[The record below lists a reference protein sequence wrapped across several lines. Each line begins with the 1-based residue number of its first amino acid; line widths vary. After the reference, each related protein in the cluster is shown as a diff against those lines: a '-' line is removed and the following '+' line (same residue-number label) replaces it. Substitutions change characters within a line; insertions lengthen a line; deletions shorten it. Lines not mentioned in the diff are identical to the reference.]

1 MLNVMQEEEFSLQSE
16 AKLMRPWVTGDLR
29 FSNHYNN
36 LRLVESNGNRM
47 FVSKTAQVLFETPDF
62 LSNLGKYLSY
72 SKDFHNF
79 LSQLA
84 KGKAKGES
92 QHLYENGEQNGTRK
106 SLSGKSGVEGFV
118 YTFSSNYVVKE
129 VRSDKVIYS
138 NKYIPYSQVEP
149 MVVMNVL
156 REVCETE
163 MGNLLAVPE
172 HLGVIRFE
180 IATTNPL
187 TRKSVDL
194 LIMQKV
200 GDDQSTTIQDVERGK
215 AYKDQKDNIMSK
227 FKEVL
232 ERLKILQTK
241 LNLPYGIFRDLGP
254 NNFLINPEAFTDRTK
269 PMFFL
274 IDQ

>member
-1 MLNVMQEEEFSLQSE
+1 MFMQEEEFSLQSE
-16 AKLMRPWVTGDLR
+16 ARFMRPWVTGDLR

-36 LRLVESNGNRM
+36 LHLVESNGNRM

-62 LSNLGKYLSY
+62 LSNLGEYLDY
-72 SKDFHNF
+72 SKDFHNY
-79 LSQLA
+79 LSRLA

-92 QHLYENGEQNGTRK
+92 EHLYESGEQNGTRK
-106 SLSGKSGVEGFV
+106 SLSGKSGVEGSV

-129 VRSDKVIYS
+129 VRSDRVIYTE
-138 NKYIPYSQVEP
+138 KYIPYSQVEP
-149 MVVMNVL
+149 MIVMNEL
-156 REVCETE
+156 REICETE
-163 MGNLLAVPE
+163 MGNLLSVPA

-180 IATTNPL
+180 IASTNPL

-200 GDDQSTTIQDVERGK
+200 GDGQSTTIQDVERGK

-227 FKEVL
+227 FKEVI

-241 LNLPYGIFRDLGP
+241 LNLPSGIFRDLGP
-254 NNFLINPEAFTDRTK
+254 SNFLINPEAFTDRTK
-269 PMFFL
+269 SMFFL

>member
-1 MLNVMQEEEFSLQSE
+1 MFMQEEEFSLQSE
-16 AKLMRPWVTGDLR
+16 ARFMRQWVTGDLR

-36 LRLVESNGNRM
+36 LHLVESNGNRM

-62 LSNLGKYLSY
+62 LSNLGEYLDY
-72 SKDFHNF
+72 SKDFHNY
-79 LSQLA
+79 LSRLA

-92 QHLYENGEQNGTRK
+92 EHLYESGEQNGTRK
-106 SLSGKSGVEGFV
+106 SLSGKSGVEGSV

-129 VRSDKVIYS
+129 VRSDRVIYTE
-138 NKYIPYSQVEP
+138 KYIPYSQVEP
-149 MVVMNVL
+149 MIVMNEL
-156 REVCETE
+156 REICETE
-163 MGNLLAVPE
+163 MGNLLSVPA

-180 IATTNPL
+180 IASTNPL

-200 GDDQSTTIQDVERGK
+200 GDGQSTTIQDVERGK

-227 FKEVL
+227 FKEVI

-241 LNLPYGIFRDLGP
+241 LNLPSGIFRDLGP
-254 NNFLINPEAFTDRTK
+254 SNFLINPEAFTDRTK
-269 PMFFL
+269 SMFFL